1 MKCHT
6 IQFLM
11 NIGQFF
17 IFISFLE
24 YDMRQDLR
32 FIKIQFKTPTL
43 FLVTKE
49 RAVTFVNILGEI
61 GGTMGLLTGFSI
73 ITAVEIVYFTS
84 KIILGLFKISI
95 PFKKNYWCKIL
106 KLFKLHCYLAHCTSE
121 EIYKYLKINVCICKC
136 HPSL

>member
-17 IFISFLE
+17 IFTSFLE

-84 KIILGLFKISI
+84 KIMIQLLKIIS
-95 PFKKNYWCKIL
+95 PSKKN
-106 KLFKLHCYLAHCTSE
+106 
-121 EIYKYLKINVCICKC
+121 
-136 HPSL
+136 